1 MPCAQA
7 TTNGDLN
14 LKTLSHSDKTAMKAS
29 EVRKGQVVVMDGTN
43 FIVLDFAHRTPG
55 NLRAFVQMKLRNLSS
70 GSQVEKRFRSDEQL
84 DVPYVEHR
92 DFEYLYSQGDEHVF
106 MDVENYD
113 QLTFAESMVGDSMKY
128 LLPNIRVQVTYIDNK
143 ATSIELPATVEL
155 VVTDTPPSIAGATA
169 TNQYKDATLETGLI
183 VKVPPFIEVGTKI
196 KVDTRSSEYLSR
208 V

>member
-1 MPCAQA
+1 
-7 TTNGDLN
+7 
-14 LKTLSHSDKTAMKAS
+14 MKAS
-29 EVRKGQVVVMDGTN
+29 EVRKGQIVNMDGTN

-84 DVPYVEHR
+84 DVPFVEHR

-113 QLTFAESMVGDSMKY
+113 QINFGNDMVGDAMQY
-128 LLPNIRVQVTYIDNK
+128 LLPNNRVQVTYIDSK
-143 ATSIELPATVEL
+143 ATSVELPATVEL
-155 VVTDTPPSIAGATA
+155 SVTDTPPSIAGATA
-169 TNQYKDATLETGLI
+169 TNQYKDATLETGLV
-183 VKVPPFIEVGTKI
+183 VKVPPFIEIGTKV
-196 KVDTRSSEYLSR
+196 KVDTRSGEYLSR

>member
-1 MPCAQA
+1 
-7 TTNGDLN
+7 
-14 LKTLSHSDKTAMKAS
+14 
-29 EVRKGQVVVMDGTN
+29 
-43 FIVLDFAHRTPG
+43 
-55 NLRAFVQMKLRNLSS
+55 
-70 GSQVEKRFRSDEQL
+70 
-84 DVPYVEHR
+84 
-92 DFEYLYSQGDEHVF
+92 
-106 MDVENYD
+106 
-113 QLTFAESMVGDSMKY
+113 MKY

>member
-1 MPCAQA
+1 
-7 TTNGDLN
+7 
-14 LKTLSHSDKTAMKAS
+14 MKAS
-29 EVRKGQVVVMDGTN
+29 EVRKGQVVNMDGTN

-84 DVPYVEHR
+84 EVPYVEHR
-92 DFEYLYSQGDEHVF
+92 DFEYLYSQGDEHIF

-113 QLTFAESMVGDSMKY
+113 QISFEESMVGDAMKY
-128 LLPNIRVQVTYIDNK
+128 LLPNTKVQVTYIDSK

-155 VVTDTPPSIAGATA
+155 VVTDTPPSLAGATA
-169 TNQYKDATLETGLI
+169 TNQYKDATLETGLV
-183 VKVPPFIEVGTKI
+183 VKVPPFIEIGTKL
-196 KVDTRSSEYLSR
+196 KVDTRSGEYLSR